1 MSVSQSVLVLIV
13 QNVKVRFFIW
23 LQNLPFSVVTVKVAE
38 SFFRLLPTVWLCLR
52 AGFSLEQCVRFGMHK
67 AIAAFQGK
75 FTKQE
80 LEKQLWRTSSCIR
93 NLRTTEPPA

>member
-38 SFFRLLPTVWLCLR
+38 SFFRLLPTARLACGAWD
-52 AGFSLEQCVRFGMHK
+52 CVM
-67 AIAAFQGK
+67 A
-75 FTKQE
+75 
-80 LEKQLWRTSSCIR
+80 
-93 NLRTTEPPA
+93 